1 MLKIDLEDL
10 VINSM
15 INVYNKDESAVI
27 DNSIVSKYK
36 NDLIEKLDYN
46 GINYVLKVD
55 SKAFNKIKESSN
67 YIDVIEKCNRV
78 IYKMKDGISL
88 DSLLMTRMNL
98 SDDLIDLLVDDDLF
112 LDKCD
117 KGYIKVR

>member
-1 MLKIDLEDL
+1 
-10 VINSM
+10 M

-98 SDDLIDLLVDDDLF
+98 SDDLIDLLADDDLF

-117 KGYIKVR
+117 KGYIKVK

>member
-67 YIDVIEKCNRV
+67 YIDVIEKCNMV

-117 KGYIKVR
+117 KGYIKVK

>member
-98 SDDLIDLLVDDDLF
+98 SDDLIDLLADDDLF

-117 KGYIKVR
+117 KGYIKVK

>member
-117 KGYIKVR
+117 KGYIKVK